1 MLTRLRDEAH
11 RFAITYHRNLREKHI
26 RESVLDEVAGI
37 GEAKKSKLLRRFK
50 SICGI
55 ARATADE
62 IAAVAGVNVTTAA
75 EVRRVASSAAS
86 ERT

>member
-1 MLTRLRDEAH
+1 MADKSISDLIQALQ
-11 RFAITYHRNLREKHI
+11 ITGEDLF
-26 RESVLDEVAGI
+26 VLEQN
-37 GEAKKSKLLRRFK
+37 GEAKKLKLLRRFK
-50 SICGI
+50 SIYGI

-62 IAAVAGVNVTTAA
+62 IAEVAGVNATVAA

>member
-1 MLTRLRDEAH
+1 MADKSISDLIQALQ
-11 RFAITYHRNLREKHI
+11 ITNEDMF
-26 RESVLDEVAGI
+26 VLEQN
-37 GEAKKSKLLRRFK
+37 GEAKKLKLLRRFK
-50 SICGI
+50 SIYGI